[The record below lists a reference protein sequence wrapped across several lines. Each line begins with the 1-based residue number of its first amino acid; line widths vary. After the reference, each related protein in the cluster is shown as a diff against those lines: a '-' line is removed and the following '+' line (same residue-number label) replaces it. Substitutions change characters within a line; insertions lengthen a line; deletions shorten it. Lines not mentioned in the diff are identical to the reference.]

1 MLSNV
6 YSIYDHIKCPCPQP
20 TYQGLVGIGGTV
32 KMTSI
37 PMLDKFLNHDKPVV
51 MVHGRSGFFGITL
64 YDSKAEHVGWYVEF
78 CKD

>member
-1 MLSNV
+1 
-6 YSIYDHIKCPCPQP
+6 
-20 TYQGLVGIGGTV
+20 
-32 KMTSI
+32 MTSI